1 MGLIDSGYLH
11 VAGHNIDSAPIDSTM
26 IVSHTMIVD
35 STMVVAYTMNVSSI
49 SPFMFFLGWVVCM
62 VNPDDHEGVIRP
74 GWGNIPL

>member
-1 MGLIDSGYLH
+1 
-11 VAGHNIDSAPIDSTM
+11 M

-35 STMVVAYTMNVSSI
+35 STMVVAHTMNVSFI

-62 VNPDDHEGVIRP
+62 VNPDDYEGVIRP